1 MQNKSSQNYHR
12 GFTLVELIIG
22 LFIFGFIGFT
32 IWIFQKD
39 ILLSSNTISGDI
51 AVQDDM
57 RRIFKTA
64 TAEIRSASPSTIGA
78 YPIDSATSTSF
89 IFYSDIDD
97 DGLKERI
104 RYFLDGTI
112 LKKGILKPSGNPY
125 VYSLSDETIS
135 EIVHDVV
142 NGATPIFSYYDKDYD
157 GFTSP
162 LTSPINLLSIRLV
175 KIDLIIDHDP
185 NRLPVPITF
194 TTQASIRNLKDNL

>member
-89 IFYSDIDD
+89 VFYSDIDD

-142 NGATPIFSYYDKDYD
+142 NGTTPIFSYYDKDYD